1 MLLPKRTKFRKMH
14 RGKMRGVSKA
24 NTIVFGDF
32 GIQAQEPVWLTSRQI
47 EAIRRSITRYVR
59 RTGKL
64 WIRVFPDRSIT
75 ERAAESR
82 MGSGKGA
89 VSYWVAII
97 KPGAVL
103 FEISGLEK
111 QQAYKVLKTA
121 SYKLPIRTKILSRET
136 AS

>member
-1 MLLPKRTKFRKMH
+1 MFIIWLL
-14 RGKMRGVSKA
+14 
-24 NTIVFGDF
+24 
-32 GIQAQEPVWLTSRQI
+32 W
-47 EAIRRSITRYVR
+47 
-59 RTGKL
+59 
-64 WIRVFPDRSIT
+64 
-75 ERAAESR
+75 RAAGLGQIGISLE
-82 MGSGKGA
+82 
-89 VSYWVAII
+89 SYWVAII

>member
-47 EAIRRSITRYVR
+47 EATRRSITRYVR

-136 AS
+136 ES